1 MSSANGREYCDEAIA
16 FINEVTDETLS
27 IINSSEFTKNQKK
40 SNLSELLNKNA
51 DFETMG
57 KVMLGKYARKLP
69 DDMKE
74 VYTDLIQKML
84 TKTIYDRLDN
94 DEEEPDVTYGIV
106 NDSCRT
112 KGSKNREFLVDGDVL
127 KDDSRLASIRWWIII
142 NKDQQYKVIDLTL
155 AGVSLTLQKKDEF
168 TSYLSNKSV
177 SQLINNL
184 SKKFSLDNQTKLC
197 VSFLAHMQLA
207 TSWARFSSTR
217 KDKERSKV

>member
-1 MSSANGREYCDEAIA
+1 MFQNLNKYLVRSILLLVFFVSSAHSSENCDEAIT
-16 FINEVTDETLS
+16 FINEVTGETLS

-40 SNLSELLNKNA
+40 YNLSELLNKNA

-57 KVMLGKYARKLP
+57 KIMLGKYARKLP

-127 KDDSRLASIRWWIII
+127 KNDSRLASIRWWIII

-184 SKKFSLDNQTKLC
+184 SKKFD
-197 VSFLAHMQLA
+197 
-207 TSWARFSSTR
+207 
-217 KDKERSKV
+217 

>member
-1 MSSANGREYCDEAIA
+1 MFQNLNKHLVGSLLLLVIFVSSANGREYCDEAIA

-127 KDDSRLASIRWWIII
+127 KDDSRLTSIRWWIII

-168 TSYLSNKSV
+168 TSYLSNKSI
-177 SQLINNL
+177 SQLISNL
-184 SKKFSLDNQTKLC
+184 SKKFD
-197 VSFLAHMQLA
+197 
-207 TSWARFSSTR
+207 
-217 KDKERSKV
+217 

>member
-1 MSSANGREYCDEAIA
+1 MFQNIKKYLIHSILLLVIIASSAHSRENCDEVLT
-16 FINEVTDETLS
+16 FINEVTNETLS
-27 IINSSEFTKNQKK
+27 IINSPELTKNQKK
-40 SNLSELLNKNA
+40 SNLSELLIKNA

-57 KVMLGKYARKLP
+57 KIMLGKYARKLP

-94 DEEEPDVTYGIV
+94 DEEEPDVIYAIV

-127 KDDSRLASIRWWIII
+127 KDDSRLASIRWWIIM

-184 SKKFSLDNQTKLC
+184 SKKFD
-197 VSFLAHMQLA
+197 
-207 TSWARFSSTR
+207 
-217 KDKERSKV
+217 

>member
-1 MSSANGREYCDEAIA
+1 MFQNLNKYLIGSLLLLVIFVSSANGREYCDEAIA

-74 VYTDLIQKML
+74 VYTNLIQKML

-94 DEEEPDVTYGIV
+94 DEDEPDVTYGIV

-155 AGVSLTLQKKDEF
+155 AGVSLTLQKK
-168 TSYLSNKSV
+168 TSLHPIF
-177 SQLINNL
+177 LINLYPN
-184 SKKFSLDNQTKLC
+184 S
-197 VSFLAHMQLA
+197 
-207 TSWARFSSTR
+207 
-217 KDKERSKV
+217 

>member
-1 MSSANGREYCDEAIA
+1 MFQNIKKYLIHSILLLVIIASSAHSRENCDEVLT
-16 FINEVTDETLS
+16 FINEVTNETLS
-27 IINSSEFTKNQKK
+27 IINSPELTKNQKK
-40 SNLSELLNKNA
+40 SNLSELLIKNA

-57 KVMLGKYARKLP
+57 KIMLGKYARKLP

-84 TKTIYDRLDN
+84 TKTIYERLDN
-94 DEEEPDVTYGIV
+94 DEEEPDVIYAIV

-127 KDDSRLASIRWWIII
+127 KDDSRLASIRWWIIM

-184 SKKFSLDNQTKLC
+184 SKKFD
-197 VSFLAHMQLA
+197 
-207 TSWARFSSTR
+207 
-217 KDKERSKV
+217 

>member
-1 MSSANGREYCDEAIA
+1 MAICIVTLMEAIKLYFMFFYCILLVFFVSSAHSSENCDEAIT
-16 FINEVTDETLS
+16 FINEVTGETLS

-40 SNLSELLNKNA
+40 YNLSELLNKNA

-57 KVMLGKYARKLP
+57 KIMLGKYARKLP

-74 VYTDLIQKML
+74 VYTNLIQKML
-84 TKTIYDRLDN
+84 TQTIYDRLDN
-94 DEEEPDVTYGIV
+94 DEEDPDVTYAIV

-127 KDDSRLASIRWWIII
+127 KNDSRLASIRWWIII

-184 SKKFSLDNQTKLC
+184 SKKFD
-197 VSFLAHMQLA
+197 
-207 TSWARFSSTR
+207 
-217 KDKERSKV
+217 

>member
-1 MSSANGREYCDEAIA
+1 MLTRLIMFQNLNKYLVRSILLLVFLVSSAHSSEYCDEAIT
-16 FINEVTDETLS
+16 FINEVTGETLS

-40 SNLSELLNKNA
+40 YNLSELLNKNA

-57 KVMLGKYARKLP
+57 KIMLGKYARKLP

-74 VYTDLIQKML
+74 VYTNLIQKML
-84 TKTIYDRLDN
+84 TQTIYDRLDN
-94 DEEEPDVTYGIV
+94 DEEDPDVTYAIV
-106 NDSCRT
+106 NDNCRT

-127 KDDSRLASIRWWIII
+127 KNDSRLASIRWWIII

-184 SKKFSLDNQTKLC
+184 SKKFD
-197 VSFLAHMQLA
+197 
-207 TSWARFSSTR
+207 
-217 KDKERSKV
+217 

>member
-1 MSSANGREYCDEAIA
+1 MFQNLNKYLIGSLLLLVIFVSSANGREYCDEAIA

-94 DEEEPDVTYGIV
+94 DEDDPDVTYGIV

-184 SKKFSLDNQTKLC
+184 SKKFD
-197 VSFLAHMQLA
+197 
-207 TSWARFSSTR
+207 
-217 KDKERSKV
+217 

>member
-1 MSSANGREYCDEAIA
+1 MFQNLNKYLIGSLLLLVIFVSSANGREYCDEAIA

-40 SNLSELLNKNA
+40 TNLSELLNKNA

-74 VYTDLIQKML
+74 VYTSLIQKML
-84 TKTIYDRLDN
+84 TRTIYDRLDN
-94 DEEEPDVTYGIV
+94 DEDEPDVTYGIV

-184 SKKFSLDNQTKLC
+184 SKKFD
-197 VSFLAHMQLA
+197 
-207 TSWARFSSTR
+207 
-217 KDKERSKV
+217 

>member
-1 MSSANGREYCDEAIA
+1 MFQNFNKYFVGSLLLLIIFVSSANGREYCDEAIA

-94 DEEEPDVTYGIV
+94 DEEEPDVIYAIV

-168 TSYLSNKSV
+168 TSYLSNKSI
-177 SQLINNL
+177 SQLISNL
-184 SKKFSLDNQTKLC
+184 SKKFD
-197 VSFLAHMQLA
+197 
-207 TSWARFSSTR
+207 
-217 KDKERSKV
+217 

>member
-1 MSSANGREYCDEAIA
+1 MFQNLNKHLLGSLFLLVIFVSSANGREYCDEAID

-94 DEEEPDVTYGIV
+94 DEEEPDVTYAIV

-168 TSYLSNKSV
+168 TSYLSNKSI
-177 SQLINNL
+177 SQLISNL
-184 SKKFSLDNQTKLC
+184 SKKFD
-197 VSFLAHMQLA
+197 
-207 TSWARFSSTR
+207 
-217 KDKERSKV
+217 

>member
-1 MSSANGREYCDEAIA
+1 MFQNIKKYLIHSILLLVIIVSSAHSRENCDEVLT
-16 FINEVTDETLS
+16 FINEVTNETLS
-27 IINSSEFTKNQKK
+27 IINSPELTKNQKK
-40 SNLSELLNKNA
+40 SNLSELLIKNA

-57 KVMLGKYARKLP
+57 KIMLGKYARKLP

-84 TKTIYDRLDN
+84 TKTIYERLDN
-94 DEEEPDVTYGIV
+94 DEEEPDVIYAIV

-127 KDDSRLASIRWWIII
+127 KDDSRLASIRWWIIM

-184 SKKFSLDNQTKLC
+184 SKKFD
-197 VSFLAHMQLA
+197 
-207 TSWARFSSTR
+207 
-217 KDKERSKV
+217 

>member
-1 MSSANGREYCDEAIA
+1 MFQNIKKYLIHSILLLVIIVSSAHSRENCDEVLT
-16 FINEVTDETLS
+16 FINEVTNETLS
-27 IINSSEFTKNQKK
+27 IINSPELTKNQKQ
-40 SNLSELLNKNA
+40 SNLSELLIKNA

-57 KVMLGKYARKLP
+57 KIMLGKYARKLP

-94 DEEEPDVTYGIV
+94 DEEEPDVIYAIV

-127 KDDSRLASIRWWIII
+127 KDDSRLASIRWWIIM

-184 SKKFSLDNQTKLC
+184 SKKFD
-197 VSFLAHMQLA
+197 
-207 TSWARFSSTR
+207 
-217 KDKERSKV
+217 

>member
-1 MSSANGREYCDEAIA
+1 MFQNLNKYLIGSLLLLVIFVSSANGREYCDEAIT

-74 VYTDLIQKML
+74 VYTNLIQKML

-94 DEEEPDVTYGIV
+94 DEEDPDVTYGIV

-127 KDDSRLASIRWWIII
+127 KNDSRLASIRWWIII

-184 SKKFSLDNQTKLC
+184 SKKFD
-197 VSFLAHMQLA
+197 
-207 TSWARFSSTR
+207 
-217 KDKERSKV
+217 

>member
-1 MSSANGREYCDEAIA
+1 MFQNINKYLIGSLLLLVIFMSSANGREYCDEAIA

-27 IINSSEFTKNQKK
+27 IINSSEFTKKSKK

-57 KVMLGKYARKLP
+57 KIMLGKYARKLP
-69 DDMKE
+69 DDMKTE
-74 VYTDLIQKML
+74 YTDLIQKML

-94 DEEEPDVTYGIV
+94 NEEEPDVTYGIV

-184 SKKFSLDNQTKLC
+184 SKKFD
-197 VSFLAHMQLA
+197 
-207 TSWARFSSTR
+207 
-217 KDKERSKV
+217 

>member
-1 MSSANGREYCDEAIA
+1 MFQNLNKYLIGSLLLLVIFVSSANGREYCDEAIA

-40 SNLSELLNKNA
+40 FNLSELLNKNA

-168 TSYLSNKSV
+168 TSYLSNKSIP
-177 SQLINNL
+177 QLISKL
-184 SKKFSLDNQTKLC
+184 SKKFD
-197 VSFLAHMQLA
+197 
-207 TSWARFSSTR
+207 
-217 KDKERSKV
+217 

>member
-1 MSSANGREYCDEAIA
+1 MFQNLNKYLIGSLLLLVVFVSSANGREYCDEAIA

-40 SNLSELLNKNA
+40 SNLSELRNKNA

-168 TSYLSNKSV
+168 TSYLSNTSV

-184 SKKFSLDNQTKLC
+184 SKKFD
-197 VSFLAHMQLA
+197 
-207 TSWARFSSTR
+207 
-217 KDKERSKV
+217 